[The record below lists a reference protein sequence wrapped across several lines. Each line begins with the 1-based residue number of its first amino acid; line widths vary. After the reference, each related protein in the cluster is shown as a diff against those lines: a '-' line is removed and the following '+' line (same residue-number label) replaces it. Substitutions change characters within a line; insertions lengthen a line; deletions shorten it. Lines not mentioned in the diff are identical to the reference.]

1 MKIAIPLLFFA
12 SIFNCSFGQE
22 ENGPEVNVVYGD
34 KHIFTI
40 ENPGGWINDKTLA
53 QEIGLVC
60 FFYPKDEKEIGNK
73 NYFYANGIDKES
85 STESLEEFI
94 EGDLEVFGK
103 KYPDVTYEEIPI
115 DFTGGLR
122 NGVLLSFSN
131 LTDRFKE
138 EVIYVESDD
147 SILIF
152 SFAAM
157 TEEAYQKYQPI
168 FDGFIS
174 SFNYRGNNPKPFLD
188 YMNNKNKAQ
197 HLAE

>member
-1 MKIAIPLLFFA
+1 MKIAIPLILFL
-12 SIFNCSFGQE
+12 SLFNYSYGQDG
-22 ENGPEVNVVYGD
+22 NRPEMNVVYGEN
-34 KHIFTI
+34 HIFTI
-40 ENPGGWINDKTLA
+40 ETPSGWINDKTLA
-53 QEIGLVC
+53 QKIGLVC
-60 FFYPKDEKEIGNK
+60 FFYPSDEKELTNK

-85 STESLEEFI
+85 PDETLEEFI
-94 EGDLEVFGK
+94 RGDLEVFGK
-103 KYPDVTYEEIPI
+103 KYPDLTYEEIPI

-138 EVIYVESDD
+138 EVLYGETDD

-157 TEEAYQKYQPI
+157 TEVAYQEYQPV

-188 YMNNKNKAQ
+188 YMNNKNKAKQ
-197 HLAE
+197 